1 MSTQALYRKWRSQT
15 FDEIVGQ
22 EHVTRTLKNALRA
35 GRIRHAYL
43 FTGPRGTGKTSTA
56 RILAKAV
63 NCLAPLEERPCNRC
77 HMCCA
82 ITEGASL
89 DLIEIDAAS
98 NTSVDD
104 VRDLRDKVGFAP
116 TEGRYKVYIIDE
128 VHMLSTSAFNALL
141 KTLEEPPPHV
151 IFILATTEV
160 HKVPATVLSRC
171 QRFDF
176 HRIPP
181 DLIAAH
187 LARVL
192 EAEGVAYEQAAL
204 DAIARQATGSLRD
217 ALSILDQV
225 LASGSDTVTLSL
237 VRDILGL
244 PDAESVAALVEA
256 MLEQDLGRGLAL
268 INTVVEQGTD
278 ARQFLN
284 AVLDHLR
291 ALLLVVAGS
300 RAHAHVPPEVLPA
313 LQQQAAR
320 VTPQTLVPVLR
331 AFQSAV
337 ADLKLS
343 LHPQLPLELAFVE
356 AVLALSGEPTTG
368 NQPPPAP
375 PARPGKPA
383 ARPVPPPPASPP
395 PWAAPPVQPPT
406 GEKPPAETPA
416 PPPPDAEGRVETD
429 AEGHDLLWWQHH
441 WPRFLEWL
449 RTRGGPYRR
458 LAVRLKFGQPHALEN
473 DTLTLRFAHSI
484 HRDKVA
490 ERESRTM
497 LQKALR
503 EFGGAPLLVECV
515 WSPNQQAAQPA
526 RTKFEEAAED
536 PLVRAALKLG
546 GRIVDVRLPQESS
559 APAPPEEA

>member
-63 NCLAPLEERPCNRC
+63 NCLAPPEERPCNRC
-77 HMCCA
+77 HMCRA
-82 ITEGASL
+82 ITEGTAL

-104 VRDLRDKVGFAP
+104 VRDLREKVGFAP

-204 DAIARQATGSLRD
+204 EAIARQATGSLRD

-225 LASGSDTVTLSL
+225 LASGADTVSLSL
-237 VRDILGL
+237 VRSILGL
-244 PDAESVAALVEA
+244 PDTESVLALVDA
-256 MLEQDLGRGLAL
+256 VLERDMARGLSL
-268 INTVVEQGTD
+268 IHTVVEQGAD
-278 ARQFLN
+278 VRQFLN

-291 ALLLVVAGS
+291 AILLVAAGGGRHAQVPAELVPAI
-300 RAHAHVPPEVLPA
+300 RA
-313 LQQQAAR
+313 QAAQ
-320 VTPQTLVPVLR
+320 VTPQALVPVIR
-331 AFQSAV
+331 AFHAAT
-337 ADLKLS
+337 ADLKTS

-356 AVLALSGEPTTG
+356 AVLSLSERQPESRPLPPEP
-368 NQPPPAP
+368 QPQSQADWSAQHRGPAP
-375 PARPGKPA
+375 S
-383 ARPVPPPPASPP
+383 SPP
-395 PWAAPPVQPPT
+395 PIEAAPQGTQTLP
-406 GEKPPAETPA
+406 G
-416 PPPPDAEGRVETD
+416 DAESAVETD
-429 AEGHDLLWWQHH
+429 AEGHDLLWWQHR
-441 WPRFLEWL
+441 WPQFLAWL
-449 RTRGGPYRR
+449 QEQGGDYRR
-458 LAVRLKFGQPHALEN
+458 LAVRLKFGEPHALVA

-490 ERESRTM
+490 ERETRLL

-503 EFGGAPLLVECV
+503 EFGGALLRVECV
-515 WSPNQQAAQPA
+515 WIPEGQPVTPA

-536 PLVRAALKLG
+536 PLVRAALQLG
-546 GRIVDVRLPQESS
+546 GRIVDVRLPERGKEQAEEEQEY
-559 APAPPEEA
+559 